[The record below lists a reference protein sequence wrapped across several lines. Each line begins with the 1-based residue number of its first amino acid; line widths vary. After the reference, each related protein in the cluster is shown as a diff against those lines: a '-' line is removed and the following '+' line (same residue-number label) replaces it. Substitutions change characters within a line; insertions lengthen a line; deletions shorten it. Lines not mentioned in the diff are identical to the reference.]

1 MTSLPYYCI
10 PGLTEIKTYAQKMQ
24 DAQVTKSLLN
34 VYQRIQKSVYVTLAI
49 KAHFFS
55 KYKPTFNTDSIE
67 LAVPLTATDM
77 RMRDNYTHFGIPK
90 TAFWDAKFVRGW
102 GGGGALPL

>member
-1 MTSLPYYCI
+1 M
-10 PGLTEIKTYAQKMQ
+10 
-24 DAQVTKSLLN
+24 
-34 VYQRIQKSVYVTLAI
+34 TLAI

-67 LAVPLTATDM
+67 LALPLTAMDM
-77 RMRDNYTHFGIPK
+77 RMRDNYNTLGSLKPPFGMQSS
-90 TAFWDAKFVRGW
+90 FGGGGG